1 MAINEWMTNDVDV
14 YYLIFLTVMPIS
26 LVSFSF
32 PTTLS
37 LHVPLFFWKKVNSM
51 KTSFIL
57 ILVQFFYLS
66 KNSNRAMN
74 WINMSW
80 LIGYLHTCL
89 MFRIWGTAHNTTTI
103 RKQSQVKSENPKSPI
118 SKHPSHRRD
127 YKTQEK
133 INYVVAC
140 N

>member
-1 MAINEWMTNDVDV
+1 MNDEWRWRILPYFSDSNAHFACLFFISNNFISACAFILLKKSEFNENFFYPNFST
-14 YYLIFLTVMPIS
+14 IFL
-26 LVSFSF
+26 
-32 PTTLS
+32 
-37 LHVPLFFWKKVNSM
+37 
-51 KTSFIL
+51 FI
-57 ILVQFFYLS
+57 

-118 SKHPSHRRD
+118 SKHPSQRRD